1 MIKFISPAK
10 DMISDEKWLICQDE
24 YLISENLKLETDFTL
39 SNGYAGIRGC
49 FEEGSALE
57 RPGTYVAGVFD
68 KSEATVREL
77 VNLPSWIPIKLF
89 IDGEYLTLDEMTVID
104 FQRILDMKKSILF
117 KKVIYHTKKDKKILI
132 ESYRFLSKSN
142 LHRSFIKLFIQPLN
156 FNGRIGVENIIS
168 GSVNNSKHNPRSKVK
183 HFKIIEN
190 TCIDE
195 DGIFLE
201 VATRDDDLRV
211 GIASNMHILG
221 KGLHNRALLR
231 RNMFLGESRAE
242 YSEFEAIE
250 GEFIDINKYITFYT
264 SRDVDKRN
272 VSIMAKREMLNFMA
286 EGYEEELKNHL
297 DVYAKLWSQADIE
310 ISGDKEADKA
320 LRFNIFHLLSV
331 ANPLDDR
338 VSIGAKGLHGEGY
351 KGHVFWDTE
360 VFMLPF
366 YIYEYPEAARA
377 LLIYRYNLLN
387 AARKNAEKNGYK
399 GAQYPWE
406 SADTGE
412 EETPRWGVGYLG
424 NPVRIWT
431 GDIEHHITADVA
443 LAIFE
448 YYRATNDLDFMIKY
462 GIEILL
468 ETARFWA
475 SRVEYNT
482 TLDRYEINDVIGP
495 DEFHEHINNNFYTNY
510 LAKWN
515 IKIALKLTILL
526 KEKHKS
532 EYLIISSKICL
543 LEDELNKWQEILDK
557 IYLPYDRVNYNSKL
571 MEEFEG
577 YFNKEDFTINKFDEN
592 NMPIWPEK
600 VRLNKLNDTQLIK
613 QADIVM
619 LLLLLGEEFDDETKK
634 LNYHY
639 YEKRT
644 MHKSSLSP
652 SMYAIMGMRIGEY
665 NNAYEHFLRSALVDL
680 KDNQGNTSE
689 GLHMASAGGT
699 WQVAILGFGG
709 MHVDED
715 GILCFDPYLPDKWN
729 SIRFKIHW
737 RGNVLD
743 IHILKDNV
751 AIEVVEEKRKHEEEL
766 KIKVKGNILTL

>member
-10 DMISDEKWLICQDE
+10 DMISDEKWLIYQDE

-49 FEEGSALE
+49 FEEGSVLE

-68 KSEATVREL
+68 TSEATVREL
-77 VNLPSWIPIKLF
+77 VNLPTWIPIKLF

-168 GSVNNSKHNPRSKVK
+168 GSVHNSKHNPRSKVK
-183 HFKIIEN
+183 HFKTIEN

-231 RNMFLGESRAE
+231 RNMFLGESRAD
-242 YSEFEAIE
+242 YSEFEAVE
-250 GEFIDINKYITFYT
+250 GEFIEINKYITFYT

-272 VSIMAKREMLNFMA
+272 VSIMAKREMRNFMA

-377 LLIYRYNLLN
+377 LLMYRYNLLN
-387 AARKNAEKNGYK
+387 AARKNAEKMDIKEHNI
-399 GAQYPWE
+399 
-406 SADTGE
+406 
-412 EETPRWGVGYLG
+412 LG
-424 NPVRIWT
+424 N
-431 GDIEHHITADVA
+431 
-443 LAIFE
+443 
-448 YYRATNDLDFMIKY
+448 
-462 GIEILL
+462 
-468 ETARFWA
+468 
-475 SRVEYNT
+475 
-482 TLDRYEINDVIGP
+482 
-495 DEFHEHINNNFYTNY
+495 
-510 LAKWN
+510 
-515 IKIALKLTILL
+515 
-526 KEKHKS
+526 
-532 EYLIISSKICL
+532 
-543 LEDELNKWQEILDK
+543 Q
-557 IYLPYDRVNYNSKL
+557 
-571 MEEFEG
+571 
-577 YFNKEDFTINKFDEN
+577 
-592 NMPIWPEK
+592 PI
-600 VRLNKLNDTQLIK
+600 R
-613 QADIVM
+613 
-619 LLLLLGEEFDDETKK
+619 
-634 LNYHY
+634 
-639 YEKRT
+639 
-644 MHKSSLSP
+644 
-652 SMYAIMGMRIGEY
+652 
-665 NNAYEHFLRSALVDL
+665 
-680 KDNQGNTSE
+680 
-689 GLHMASAGGT
+689 
-699 WQVAILGFGG
+699 
-709 MHVDED
+709 
-715 GILCFDPYLPDKWN
+715 
-729 SIRFKIHW
+729 
-737 RGNVLD
+737 
-743 IHILKDNV
+743 
-751 AIEVVEEKRKHEEEL
+751 EKRKHRDG
-766 KIKVKGNILTL
+766 V